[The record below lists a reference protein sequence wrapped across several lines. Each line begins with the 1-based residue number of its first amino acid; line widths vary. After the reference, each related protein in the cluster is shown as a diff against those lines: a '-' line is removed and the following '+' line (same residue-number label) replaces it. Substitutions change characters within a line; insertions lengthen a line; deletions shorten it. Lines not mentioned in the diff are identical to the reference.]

1 VRLKICI
8 VVQWTSSTLGPTVI
22 SYALSMKTDQYLSW
36 EPYNLH
42 CWQWSLGNGTCQQ
55 FSPQHSFTQSPFTS
69 QSNTLWPLDF
79 TWIPF
84 SVPQDWLINPS
95 VFPMELQCLLGAR
108 PIPTQLEKICSEFLI
123 CRKCRWWHLAHLHPQ
138 HKFDIAKSSS
148 LFHTQDYV
156 SSSFPTSLLPTSY
169 LSKSRSLAWIW
180 CKSIFTRR
188 ESSIL

>member
-1 VRLKICI
+1 MLFPWRLASICHGNLTTYI
-8 VVQWTSSTLGPTVI
+8 VDSGHL
-22 SYALSMKTDQYLSW
+22 ATD
-36 EPYNLH
+36 P
-42 CWQWSLGNGTCQQ
+42 
-55 FSPQHSFTQSPFTS
+55 QSPFTS

-180 CKSIFTRR
+180 CKSIFHK
-188 ESSIL
+188 EGVK